1 VERAVTPTSWVLLV
15 AAALVAPVNW
25 WSRWH
30 RSSDRRVEWVTKP
43 AVTLLILLAA
53 VALTP
58 ADDAM
63 RGWFVIAFALCL
75 AGDVLLMLPRERF
88 VPGLAAFLVAHLA
101 AVAGFVA
108 GGLGDVWMGVV
119 MLGAMVVVLL
129 SAGRAILRGA
139 RAADPKLGVPV
150 GAYLL
155 AISSM
160 GVAAGFHGDGFGIA
174 GAGCFVASDALLGWN
189 KFVARL
195 PSADV
200 LVMVTYHLAL
210 AGLLLALPA

>member
-1 VERAVTPTSWVLLV
+1 VTTAAWVLLG
-15 AAALVAPVNW
+15 AAALVAPLNW

-30 RSSDRRVEWVTKP
+30 PAGHQRVEWVTKP
-43 AVTLLILLAA
+43 AVTTLILLAA

-58 ADDAM
+58 EDEAM
-63 RGWFVIAFALCL
+63 RRWFVVAFALCL

-88 VPGLAAFLVAHLA
+88 VPGLAAFLLAHLA

-108 GGLGDVWMGVV
+108 GGLDDGWMGVA
-119 MLGAMVVVLL
+119 MLVAMAMVLL
-129 SAGRAILRGA
+129 SAGRCILRAA
-139 RAADPKLGVPV
+139 RADDPKLAVPV
-150 GAYLL
+150 GAYLA

-160 GVAAGFHGDGFGIA
+160 GVAAGFHGDGFGIF

-200 LVMVTYHLAL
+200 LVMVAYHLAL